1 MADTCC
7 YIFSKPKEYTTS
19 RRKPNVNCGLWVI
32 MMSQFD
38 CDKYTT
44 LVQDVD
50 NGGGYV
56 CLREGCIWEISL
68 PSAQLCHESK
78 IAQRNQVL
86 KNKKGRKK
94 VCSWEVTQMTVLE
107 DMANVRMMTK
117 TVLPGSRI
125 QSKYSFPTE
134 QLPRLRE
141 SLQM

>member
-1 MADTCC
+1 M
-7 YIFSKPKEYTTS
+7 FK
-19 RRKPNVNCGLWVI
+19 RRVYMGNL
-32 MMSQFD
+32 
-38 CDKYTT
+38 
-44 LVQDVD
+44 
-50 NGGGYV
+50 
-56 CLREGCIWEISL
+56 L

-94 VCSWEVTQMTVLE
+94 VCSWEVTWMKVLE
-107 DMANVRMMTK
+107 DMANVRMMTR

-141 SLQM
+141 SL